1 MHYCILKV
9 YFMPISY
16 YSHNFTAKSIKMT
29 SKSISVRLLL
39 TLLVVFMAVTAAKA
53 QKSADQSQG
62 HLKYVFLFIGDGMG
76 LAEVNLT
83 EAYQAA
89 LKGEKGLEKL
99 NFTAFPNVGLVS
111 TYANDRLTTCSAAA
125 ATSLA
130 TGHKTNIG
138 RISMDSSGTVAY
150 YSVATKAKEAGF
162 RVGDVTTVSINH
174 ATPAAFY
181 AHQPDRDNYYEIGQ
195 ELSKSNFNF
204 FAGGGFFIED
214 TSKTP
219 SKEQQAQLIQRAE
232 KSGYKIVTSR
242 SEMEGLTAKDGKV
255 LVISPKTE
263 GESSLPYSID
273 ADPGDFTL
281 ADYTTAAIKVL
292 DNEDGFFVMI
302 EGGKI
307 DWAGHGNDAGTL
319 VQEVIA
325 FDQAIGIALDF
336 YKQHP
341 DETLIVVTADHE
353 TGGLALGNEKMGY
366 ETNFGILKYQKS
378 SEEAM
383 NWIVGDFKAKQT
395 GDTLADFNRMLKAL
409 ENELGLNSHV
419 HSTLLDSGET
429 ADLKVRFYREVYGAK
444 APACWKD
451 DGNSFMSEAVLIM
464 DRKAGISWGT
474 GAHTAINV
482 PVYAIGPSSELFS
495 GYIDNTDIPKI
506 IGKLMGIKE

>member
-1 MHYCILKV
+1 MAFSSILRKILV
-9 YFMPISY
+9 FFLVLIAGMSGI
-16 YSHNFTAKSIKMT
+16 TAQT
-29 SKSISVRLLL
+29 SDN
-39 TLLVVFMAVTAAKA
+39 
-53 QKSADQSQG
+53 QPQG
-62 HLKYVFLFIGDGMG
+62 HIKYVFLFIGDGMG

-83 EAYQAA
+83 EAYGAA
-89 LKGEKGLEKL
+89 LKGETGLEKL

-125 ATSLA
+125 GTALA

-138 RISMDSSGTVAY
+138 RIGMDSSGTVAY

-162 RVGDVTTVSINH
+162 KIGDVTTVSINH

-181 AHQPDRDNYYEIGQ
+181 AHQPDRDNYFEIGQ
-195 ELSKSNFNF
+195 ELAKSNFNF
-204 FAGGGFFIED
+204 FAGGGFFIKD
-214 TSKTP
+214 TSKAP
-219 SKEQQAQLIQRAE
+219 SKEQQAQLIQKA
-232 KSGYKIVTSR
+232 KNSGYKIISSR
-242 SEMEGLTAKDGKV
+242 SEMEGLTAKDSKV
-255 LVISPKTE
+255 LVLSPKTE
-263 GESSLPYSID
+263 DESSLPYSID

-281 ADYTTAAIKVL
+281 ADYTAAAIKVL

-319 VQEVIA
+319 VQEVLA
-325 FDQAIGIALDF
+325 FDQAIDTALEF

-353 TGGLALGNEKMGY
+353 TGGLALGNEEIGY

-378 SEEAM
+378 SEEEM
-383 NWIVGDFKAKQT
+383 NRIVQDFKAKPT

-409 ENELGLNSHV
+409 ENDLGLNSRIHG
-419 HSTLLDSGET
+419 TLLDSTET
-429 ADLKVRFYREVYGAK
+429 ADLKTRFYVEVYGK
-444 APACWKD
+444 KPGPCYNPG
-451 DGNSFMSEAVLIM
+451 GNSFMSEAVMIM
-464 DRKAGISWGT
+464 NNKAGISWGT

-482 PVYAIGPSSELFS
+482 PIYAIGPCSELFS

-506 IGKLMGIKE
+506 IGKLMGLPE